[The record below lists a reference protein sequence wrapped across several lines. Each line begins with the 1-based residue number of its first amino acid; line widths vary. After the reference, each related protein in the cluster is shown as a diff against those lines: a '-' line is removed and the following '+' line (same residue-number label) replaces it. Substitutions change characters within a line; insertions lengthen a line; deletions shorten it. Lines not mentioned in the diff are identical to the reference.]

1 MRNGK
6 KGHIDTKD
14 KIMRNGMLFL
24 LVMLMLAGCNKKN
37 EQPKPVE
44 TKVVTAA
51 FWLTSGD
58 GKTLLNREPDLKS
71 SAVNNPNAVIEIDT
85 TQVFQEMDG
94 FGYTLTGE
102 RHFTEPDGFGRAA
115 GLASGVVFERGDR
128 GELSASEY
136 RGVGSE

>member
-1 MRNGK
+1 
-6 KGHIDTKD
+6 
-14 KIMRNGMLFL
+14 MLFL

-94 FGYTLTGE
+94 FGYTLTGGAP
-102 RHFTEPDGFGRAA
+102 F
-115 GLASGVVFERGDR
+115 
-128 GELSASEY
+128 Y
-136 RGVGSE
+136 